1 MILCCWFGSAKLVPF
16 PGYCSGWIGQ
26 VNKIP
31 VISIIDDD
39 ESVRAATKSLMRSL
53 GYIVYT
59 FASAE
64 EFLQSP
70 HIDDTSCLI
79 SDVQMPNMSGIELQD
94 HLTDRGYRTP
104 MIFITAF
111 PDANSE
117 ARALKAGA
125 VCFLSKPFG
134 QETLL
139 VHLAEALRRAESR
152 PAGD

>member
-1 MILCCWFGSAKLVPF
+1 LVPF
-16 PGYCSGWIGQ
+16 PGDCSGWIGQ
-26 VNKIP
+26 LKKMP

-39 ESVRAATKSLMRSL
+39 ESVRVATKSLMRSL
-53 GYIVYT
+53 GYVVYT

-111 PDANSE
+111 PDTNSE

-125 VCFLSKPFG
+125 VCFLSKPFD

-139 VHLAEALRRAESR
+139 VHLAEALRRAESQ